1 MLTIILNKNLLKQ
14 DIEEYTSN
22 LIIQSNLDLLT
33 PSLYYSEYEHTTNMI
48 KGSTHNH
55 LINAF
60 IAAYNNHLPLRLRPD
75 DILMA
80 LQMIITTCINNN
92 SEKMRHLF
100 VEHMDKV
107 KLSVEK
113 GNFDLNYFCNQF
125 KLLMQENIK
134 NPEFIT
140 KYTTSFTTTSIL
152 HSTISNM
159 FLMNCLKEYFSF
171 EMILG
176 CGIPSVI
183 LEGTQEDWLQL
194 KDFYEYFKNFLKDTE
209 LKDFFPHFDII
220 FYMFIEMRL
229 LQEEGVV
236 EATSN
241 MKKLWERVISFVPQ
255 GSGGDTI
262 LGGWA
267 RLLVPYS
274 DKNKLIGFDKKIK
287 CLDVGIDVPCNI
299 ENCSY
304 KEQDILR
311 EYYFASGWNSMQKS
325 CLTTA
330 CDLLVPE
337 GIVPENINRE
347 VLIWYDII
355 KVELYSG
362 FFNPTIIDNVVST
375 NVGFIMREDMG
386 VLKQKMKEEY
396 IKQGCKIEGPFNS
409 LKIPITLKKKL
420 GEISDCFDKHGGSY
434 YVVDKEKKIEYY
446 LNNDVIKNTIESKMF
461 GRKSNNSQI
470 IVSIP
475 EKFRDCADEIYM
487 CFNIDR
493 YYQDKCSFY

>member
-1 MLTIILNKNLLKQ
+1 MLTIILNNNLLKQ
-14 DIEEYTSN
+14 DIEKHISD
-22 LIIQSNLDLLT
+22 LIIQSNLDLST

-80 LQMIITTCINNN
+80 LQMIIATCINNN
-92 SEKMRHLF
+92 SEKMRNLF
-100 VEHMDKV
+100 VEHSDKMTLTV
-107 KLSVEK
+107 TRAT
-113 GNFDLNYFCNQF
+113 FDLNYFCNQF
-125 KLLMQENIK
+125 KLLMQKNIK

-140 KYTTSFTTTSIL
+140 KYTTSFSTTSIL

-159 FLMNCLKEYFSF
+159 FLMNSLKEYFSF
-171 EMILG
+171 EMILD

-209 LKDFFPHFDII
+209 LKDFFLHFDII

-229 LQEEGVV
+229 LQEEGIA
-236 EATSN
+236 EATNN
-241 MKKLWERVISFVPQ
+241 MKKLWERVISFIPQ
-255 GSGGDTI
+255 GSGSDTI

-274 DKNKLIGFDKKIK
+274 SENTLIGFDKKIK
-287 CLDVGIDVPCNI
+287 CLDIEINVPCNI

-325 CLTTA
+325 CLITP

-337 GIVPENINRE
+337 EIVPINQE
-347 VLIWYDII
+347 YIDVQDGMVLY

-386 VLKQKMKEEY
+386 VVKQKMKKEY
-396 IKQGCKIEGPFNS
+396 INQGCKIEGPFNS
-409 LKIPITLKKKL
+409 LMIPITLKSKFS
-420 GEISDCFDKHGGSY
+420 EISDCFDTHDGRY

-446 LNNDVIKNTIESKMF
+446 LNNGVIKKTIEKKMY
-461 GRKSNNSQI
+461 GIKSNNLQ

-487 CFNIDR
+487 CFNINH
-493 YYQDKCSFY
+493 YGITNSTFY